1 MVQGT
6 DDSAVRDL
14 LSRIFDA
21 DQEGLVEDWVRR
33 QLTDSPAWTGEQEL
47 RREAKELLEALREA
61 LGTELR
67 LERIVDRDEAV
78 RAALRGLS
86 ERRARAGA
94 APTST
99 AMAIL
104 ALKRTTLAALERR
117 TEDPEVRYQAALQV
131 NRFLDAAGLLTFS
144 VYVEGREEIIRR
156 QHQQMLELSTPV
168 VRLWRQ
174 VLAVPLIGTLDSAR
188 TQVVMSSLLEA
199 IQAHEARVA
208 IIDITGVSTVDT
220 AVAHHLL
227 QTVSAVRLMGSECLI
242 SGVRPSIAQTVT
254 QLGIDLSHIETRG
267 SLADALASA
276 MRLIDDHARPG
287 VVTG

>member
-1 MVQGT
+1 MLRT

-14 LSRIFDA
+14 LSRIFGEDQDELA
-21 DQEGLVEDWVRR
+21 DDWVRR
-33 QLTDSPAWTGEQEL
+33 QSTDSSALLDESAL
-47 RREAKELLEALREA
+47 RREATEFLGALRDA
-61 LGTELR
+61 LDTGLPLTR
-67 LERIVDRDEAV
+67 IIERNQAV
-78 RAALRGLS
+78 RSALRGLS

-94 APTST
+94 TPAAT
-99 AMAIL
+99 ATAIL
-104 ALKRTTLAALERR
+104 ALKRTTMTALERR
-117 TEDPEVRYQAALQV
+117 SDDPAVRYQASLLV
-131 NRFLDAAGLLTFS
+131 NQLLDAAGLFTFS

-188 TQVVMSSLLEA
+188 TQVVMNSLLEA
-199 IQAHEARVA
+199 IQTHEARVA

-227 QTVSAVRLMGSECLI
+227 QTVSAVRLMGAECLI

-254 QLGIDLSHIETRG
+254 QLGIDLSHIVTRG
-267 SLADALASA
+267 SLADALAA
-276 MRLIDDHARPG
+276 ALELLGDR
-287 VVTG
+287 TGAVNG

>member
-1 MVQGT
+1 MQAT

-21 DQEGLVEDWVRR
+21 GQDDLVDDWVRW

-47 RREAKELLEALREA
+47 RREAKELLDALRGA
-61 LGTELR
+61 LDTELR

-104 ALKRTTLAALERR
+104 GLKRTTLAALEHH
-117 TEDPEVRYQAALQV
+117 TGDPEVRYRASLQV
-131 NRFLDAAGLLTFS
+131 NGFLDAASLLTFS

-174 VLAVPLIGTLDSAR
+174 VLAVPLIGTLDSSR
-188 TQVVMSSLLEA
+188 TQVVMNSLLEA
-199 IQAHEARVA
+199 IQTYEARVA

-220 AVAHHLL
+220 AVAQHLL
-227 QTVSAVRLMGSECLI
+227 QTVSAVRLMGAECLI

-267 SLADALASA
+267 SLADALATA
-276 MRLIDDHARPG
+276 MRLIGDRTRPG

>member
-1 MVQGT
+1 MQGT

-14 LSRIFDA
+14 LSRIFEA

-47 RREAKELLEALREA
+47 RCEAKELLEALREA

-86 ERRARAGA
+86 ERRTRAGA
-94 APTST
+94 APAST

-104 ALKRTTLAALERR
+104 ALKRTTLAAVERR
-117 TEDPEVRYQAALQV
+117 TEDPEVRYQASLQV
-131 NRFLDAAGLLTFS
+131 NRFLDAAGLLTYS
-144 VYVEGREEIIRR
+144 VYVEGREAIIRR

-168 VRLWRQ
+168 VRLWRR

-220 AVAHHLL
+220 AVAHHLV

-287 VVTG
+287 VVAG